1 MKFFKKVILS
11 LITVMGITALFASNN
26 LVKADGDY
34 TPKKLTVEFVPSS
47 NAQQMSAR
55 VKPLAKLL
63 EKELHIPVTVTV
75 STNYNT
81 IVEAMGSK
89 KVDVGFLPPDA
100 YVQAHKQYGVKAL
113 LQAQRFGY
121 KEPNDQQTKELVN
134 YYRAQIVV
142 RKGSG
147 IKDLKDLKGKKIAVQ
162 DSTSSSGWVFPVA
175 CLYEHG
181 INIHKDNIQ
190 TAQVKGYDQAVM
202 SVYNGNTD
210 AAFIFQGAR
219 RLVKKDAP
227 DVMKKVVPIYTTP
240 KIPNDTVSVRG
251 DMSPAFQKKLVKA
264 FQNIAKSKKGHE
276 IISSVYEHE
285 GYVTTKDSNFD
296 TIRKYD
302 KIVKKVNE

>member
-1 MKFFKKVILS
+1 MKKIKKVLLSLLAILG
-11 LITVMGITALFASNN
+11 LITVTAASS
-26 LVKADGDY
+26 VHADGDY
-34 TPKKLTVEFVPSS
+34 TPKHLTVEFVPSS
-47 NAQQMSAR
+47 NAQKMSAR

-63 EKELHIPVTVTV
+63 EQQLHIPVTVTV

-100 YVQAHKQYGVKAL
+100 YVQAHKQYGVKVL

-121 KEPNDQQTKELVN
+121 KEPDDQQTNQLVN

-147 IKDLKDLKGKKIAVQ
+147 IKNLKDLKGKKIAVQ
-162 DSTSSSGWVFPVA
+162 DMTSSSGWVFPVA
-175 CLYEHG
+175 CMEEHG
-181 INIHKDNIQ
+181 ININKDHIQ
-190 TAQVKGYDQAVM
+190 TVQVKGYDQAVM

-219 RLVKKDAP
+219 NLVKKDAP
-227 DVMKKVVPIYTTP
+227 DVMQKVVPIYTTP
-240 KIPNDTVSVRG
+240 KIPNDTISVRG
-251 DMSPAFQKKLVKA
+251 DMSPAFQKKLIKA

-276 IISSVYEHE
+276 IISSVYQHE
-285 GYVTTKDSNFD
+285 GYVPAKDSDFN
-296 TIRKYD
+296 TVRKYD
-302 KIVKKVNE
+302 KIVQKINQ